1 MARFLFDCL
10 EAIRP
15 RIVSAGRIVLL
26 LDFDGTLAPIVDYP
40 VEAALPETTRRI
52 LSLMVESRRYLVAFV
67 SGRRVVDLQ
76 HRVRLPNVVYA
87 GNHGLEIRGGGVD
100 FTDPIATER
109 RPALQVLL
117 CEVSE
122 ELQVV
127 PQVEV
132 EDKCLTASIH
142 FRRAPDAQA
151 SVLQILKR
159 RIDNDIFMIREG
171 KMVYEILPRSGSS
184 KESAARRIL
193 SIRGADGDLAICA
206 GDDATD
212 EGLFAAAN
220 SGINSG
226 ITIKVGEPCATTA
239 AWFVHGADEL
249 LTFLVWLC
257 GVTLVE
263 NHQSDGKRSS
273 LV

>member
-26 LDFDGTLAPIVDYP
+26 LDFDGTLAPIVDSP
-40 VEAALPETTRRI
+40 AEAVLPETTRRI
-52 LSLMVESRRYLVAFV
+52 LSIMVESRRFLLALV

-76 HRVRLPNVVYA
+76 HRVRLPDVVYA

-100 FTDPIATER
+100 FTDPIALEQ

-117 CEVSE
+117 STLSE
-122 ELQVV
+122 ELKAA
-127 PQVEV
+127 PRVEV

-142 FRRAPDAQA
+142 FRGAPDAQA
-151 SVLQILKR
+151 RVVQILKQK
-159 RIDNDIFMIREG
+159 IDNNIFMVREG

-184 KESAARRIL
+184 KESAARRIR
-193 SIRGADGDLAICA
+193 SVRGADGDLPICA

-212 EGLFAAAN
+212 EGLFAAAD
-220 SGINSG
+220 SG
-226 ITIKVGEPCATTA
+226 ITIKIGEPCATIA
-239 AWFVHGADEL
+239 GYFLHGTDEL
-249 LTFLVWLC
+249 LAFLVWLC

-263 NHQSDGKRSS
+263 NPACGR
-273 LV
+273 